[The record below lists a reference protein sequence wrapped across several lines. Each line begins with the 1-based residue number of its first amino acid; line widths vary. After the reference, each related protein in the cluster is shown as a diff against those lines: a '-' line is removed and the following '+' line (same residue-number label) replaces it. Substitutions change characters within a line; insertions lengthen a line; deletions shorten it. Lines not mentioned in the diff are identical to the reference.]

1 MSEQS
6 TPGPWRWGHFGID
19 LGAEH
24 QGYALGCLDS
34 PDNTSVLS
42 YGMDGE
48 EDIYAENP
56 ADAWLI
62 AAAPDLLEALREILT
77 LTAPLC
83 QESDALGLTIRRVAL
98 RAIAVAEGEQR

>member
-24 QGYALGCLDS
+24 QGYALGCLDG

-62 AAAPDLLEALREILT
+62 AAAPDLLAACEDTLAYLQRPLEARWQDIDQAITTLR
-77 LTAPLC
+77 
-83 QESDALGLTIRRVAL
+83 D
-98 RAIAVAEGEQR
+98 AIAKARGERG